1 VAIFTRSILTSPD
14 YNGGVS
20 VPVIPAP
27 FDEIG
32 RRAFSFFPAIV
43 GIEHNQWVLRRVT
56 WTEIEVMNK
65 KSFQELS
72 IPRRFVGDVS
82 VTREPFL
89 IVGLVKE
96 LEYREGAVWPHQRR
110 VIEMPRAVNG
120 GARRFAPERPAPVIG
135 IGLEP
140 SPARAWRRVAACVAL
155 AMMLIAAGVLA
166 CFQAVESHLRGSR
179 EVRTPS
185 AERLPVL
192 PIPSW

>member
-1 VAIFTRSILTSPD
+1 
-14 YNGGVS
+14 VS

-27 FDEIG
+27 FDQIG

-56 WTEIEVMNK
+56 WSEIEVMNK

-72 IPRRFVGDVS
+72 IPRRLVGEVS
-82 VTREPFL
+82 LTREPFL

-120 GARRFAPERPAPVIG
+120 PARHFSPVSPERLAPVIG
-135 IGLEP
+135 IRLEP
-140 SPARAWRRVAACVAL
+140 ASPARAWRRVAACVAL
-155 AMMLIAAGVLA
+155 AMMLIAAGILA
-166 CFQAVESHLRGSR
+166 CVQAVGSHLRGGR
-179 EVRTPS
+179 EMRTPP
-185 AERLPVL
+185 AERLPVRA
-192 PIPSW
+192 IPTW